1 MNEKILLDTLK
12 GLELTSME
20 KIKRLGVKD
29 AEDDLERI
37 KDMIDEIVCFWE
49 LPESLIDEYDDRI
62 KFAKN
67 VEKF

>member
-12 GLELTSME
+12 GLEMTSIE
-20 KIKRLGVKD
+20 KIKRLGVED
-29 AEDDLERI
+29 AQDDLERI

-49 LPESLIDEYDDRI
+49 LPESLMDEYDDRI

>member
-20 KIKRLGVKD
+20 KIRRLGVKD

-49 LPESLIDEYDDRI
+49 LPEYLMDEYDDRI

>member
-20 KIKRLGVKD
+20 KIKRLGVRD

-62 KFAKN
+62 RFAKN

>member
-20 KIKRLGVKD
+20 KIKRLGVND

-37 KDMIDEIVCFWE
+37 KDMIDEIVCFWD
-49 LPESLIDEYDDRI
+49 LPEYLMDEYDDRI

>member
-20 KIKRLGVKD
+20 KIKRLGVED

-49 LPESLIDEYDDRI
+49 LPESLMDEYDDRI
-62 KFAKN
+62 KFAK
-67 VEKF
+67 KM